1 MEQKTFD
8 VVIIGG
14 GIHGCASAF
23 FLARRGLRVAVLE
36 ADYCGRHASGVNA
49 GGVRTLGRPLA
60 ETHLTLASCDL
71 WHDLK
76 DLIGDDAGFVAQGQI
91 KVSETDD
98 EVQILRDRV
107 SMLQSHGFT
116 HEVLVDKETVRE
128 LVPAISD
135 HVTGAIWVER
145 DGFALPYR
153 AVTAFRRAAEAHGAV
168 IHENCR
174 VENIT
179 QGASKWRATTNKGI
193 FEAEYLVVAAGAWS
207 GYVAQTLGETVP
219 VTPGGLMLMVTQRLP
234 HFIEPVVG
242 ATSRGLSFKQYD
254 NGTVVIGGELHCGV
268 DIEAAHAELD
278 FSRLAN
284 SAKIVTDL
292 FPFLEHVSINRAWS
306 GIEGFTPDH
315 TPILGPSTAASKLI
329 YACGFSSSGFQL
341 GPASGR
347 AVSELILD
355 GASQVQI
362 DGLSLSRFSKATAL

>member
-1 MEQKTFD
+1 MEKNVFD
-8 VVIIGG
+8 VVIVGG

-23 FLARRGLRVAVLE
+23 FLARRGLRVVILE

-60 ETHLTLASCDL
+60 EMPLTLASCDL
-71 WHDLK
+71 WHELN
-76 DLIGDDAGFVAQGQI
+76 DLIGDDCGFVGQGQI
-91 KVSETDD
+91 KVAETEDD
-98 EVQILRDRV
+98 VQTLRDRV
-107 SMLQSHGFT
+107 DLLAAHGFN
-116 HEVLVDKETVRE
+116 HEVLVDRQTVRE
-128 LVPAISD
+128 LVPAISE

-153 AVTAFRRAAEAHGAV
+153 AVTAFRRAAEAEGAV
-168 IHENCR
+168 VHENCR
-174 VENIT
+174 VSNVT
-179 QGASKWRATTNKGI
+179 QGASKWQATTNQGA
-193 FEAEYLVVAAGAWS
+193 FEAEYMVVAAGAWS
-207 GYVAQTLGETVP
+207 GGIAQTIGEFLP

-234 HFIEPVVG
+234 HFIKPVVG

-254 NGTVVIGGELHCGV
+254 NGTVVIGGELNCGV
-268 DIEAAHAELD
+268 DINAGHAELD

-306 GIEGFTPDH
+306 GIEGYTPDH
-315 TPILGPSTAASKLI
+315 APILGASAEASKLI

-341 GPASGR
+341 GPASGQ

-355 GASQVQI
+355 GASKVPI
-362 DGLSLSRFSKATAL
+362 DGLALSRFSLAAAA

>member
-1 MEQKTFD
+1 MDNKTFD
-8 VVIIGG
+8 VMIVGG

-23 FLARRGLRVAVLE
+23 FLSRRGLRVAVLE

-71 WHDLK
+71 WHQLQE
-76 DLIGDDAGFVAQGQI
+76 LIGDDAGFVAQGQI

-98 EVQILRDRV
+98 ELQILRDRV
-107 SMLQSHGFT
+107 HMLQSHGFT
-116 HEVLVDKETVRE
+116 HEVLVDKQTVRE

-145 DGFALPYR
+145 DGFALPFR
-153 AVTAFRRAAEAHGAV
+153 AVIAFRRAAEAHGAV
-168 IHENCR
+168 VYENCR
-174 VENIT
+174 VSDIA
-179 QGASKWRATTNKGI
+179 QGGSRWQATTNQGI
-193 FEAEYLVVAAGAWS
+193 FSAEYLVVAAGAWS
-207 GYVAQTLGETVP
+207 GYIAKTLGESVP
-219 VTPGGLMLMVTQRLP
+219 ITPGGLMLMVTQRLP

-254 NGTVVIGGELHCGV
+254 NGTVVIGGELNCGV
-268 DIEAAHAELD
+268 DIDAAHAELD
-278 FSRLAN
+278 FARLAN
-284 SAKIVTDL
+284 SARIVTDL

-306 GIEGFTPDH
+306 GVEGFTPDH
-315 TPILGPSTAASKLI
+315 TPIVGPSNAAEKLI
-329 YACGFSSSGFQL
+329 YACGFSASGFQL

-355 GASQVQI
+355 GASKVPI
-362 DGLSLSRFSKATAL
+362 DGLSLNRFSMATAS